1 MTKKS
6 ILRVIFLKNKL
17 RFFSQIAISAVVA
30 GMNVFSAIL
39 LKKMIDI
46 ATSGTIPELKNL
58 LMVSGTYILTLFG
71 VSFVCTFLK
80 NTYIRK
86 GMQNLKTDI
95 MEQMLTGD
103 INMMKRNTTSRY
115 FTVFS
120 ASVVSIETDYVENLL
135 VMIQNVI
142 TAVLGV
148 IVMIYL
154 DVALF
159 LCVLIVGGITFSISG
174 LFMKNASDTEKRVT
188 KSNEQF
194 VTFVREVLSGF
205 QIIKSFKAENTVL
218 SIFDKKSKELETDK
232 YKKRMTHDAIKVL
245 GETSTNCIVLFVFA
259 VGAWQAI
266 QGTIT
271 AGTIVAFIQL
281 MNFIVVPL
289 QVIPQCIA
297 KFKAVRVVTES
308 LGELTDTGD
317 EQRNEEQDIRGYD
330 ISFDHVD
337 FSYDGTEKAL
347 TDITLSF
354 DEKKKYAI
362 VGPSGSGKS
371 TLIQLIQGYWDQYG
385 GTMSLGGVD
394 FRRISNTQLFSHISV
409 MQQEIIIFDT
419 SIWNNITLYKEFEQ
433 EKVEQ
438 VIDAANLRELVA
450 EKGFQY
456 ECGENGNKLSGG
468 ERQRIAIARCL
479 LLNVPIMLMDEAT
492 SALDSNTA
500 YEIEKTILN
509 LESKTRIVVTHKY
522 NRDLLKEYD
531 EIIVMKKG
539 AVAERGT
546 FDELINKKE
555 EFWNLYSLAE

>member
-1 MTKKS
+1 MMQSKCWERQAR
-6 ILRVIFLKNKL
+6 I
-17 RFFSQIAISAVVA
+17 
-30 GMNVFSAIL
+30 VF
-39 LKKMIDI
+39 
-46 ATSGTIPELKNL
+46 
-58 LMVSGTYILTLFG
+58 
-71 VSFVCTFLK
+71 
-80 NTYIRK
+80 
-86 GMQNLKTDI
+86 
-95 MEQMLTGD
+95 
-103 INMMKRNTTSRY
+103 
-115 FTVFS
+115 
-120 ASVVSIETDYVENLL
+120 
-135 VMIQNVI
+135 
-142 TAVLGV
+142 
-148 IVMIYL
+148 
-154 DVALF
+154 
-159 LCVLIVGGITFSISG
+159 
-174 LFMKNASDTEKRVT
+174 
-188 KSNEQF
+188 
-194 VTFVREVLSGF
+194 
-205 QIIKSFKAENTVL
+205 
-218 SIFDKKSKELETDK
+218 
-232 YKKRMTHDAIKVL
+232 
-245 GETSTNCIVLFVFA
+245 VLFVFA

-433 EKVEQ
+433 EKW
-438 VIDAANLRELVA
+438 
-450 EKGFQY
+450 
-456 ECGENGNKLSGG
+456 
-468 ERQRIAIARCL
+468 
-479 LLNVPIMLMDEAT
+479 
-492 SALDSNTA
+492 
-500 YEIEKTILN
+500 
-509 LESKTRIVVTHKY
+509 
-522 NRDLLKEYD
+522 NR
-531 EIIVMKKG
+531 
-539 AVAERGT
+539 
-546 FDELINKKE
+546 
-555 EFWNLYSLAE
+555 